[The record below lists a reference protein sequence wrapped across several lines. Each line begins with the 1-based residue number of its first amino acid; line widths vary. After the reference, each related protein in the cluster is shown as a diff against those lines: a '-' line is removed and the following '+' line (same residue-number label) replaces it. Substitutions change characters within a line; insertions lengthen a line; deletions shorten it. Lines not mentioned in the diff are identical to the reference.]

1 MQYNIAQYKGATFSS
16 VAKGFGAFLAGNFAQ
31 NSSTDILY
39 ILEDGTA
46 LADAAAEAAYL
57 YPDLQI
63 LKFPAWDTVPYDRTS
78 PNPAIVA
85 QRIACLAELVS
96 NPTPK
101 KPRLILTSVG
111 AVLQKLP
118 PQKIFLNSMREVSVG
133 NKLNFD
139 DFLHY
144 AAVNGYTRTAQVFEP
159 GEFAVRGDIIDIF
172 PTGTDEPLRIDLF
185 DDEV

>member
-63 LKFPAWDTVPYDRTS
+63 LKFPAWDTDCRAADCLS
-78 PNPAIVA
+78 GG
-85 QRIACLAELVS
+85 ACVQSDA
-96 NPTPK
+96 
-101 KPRLILTSVG
+101 
-111 AVLQKLP
+111 
-118 PQKIFLNSMREVSVG
+118 
-133 NKLNFD
+133 
-139 DFLHY
+139 
-144 AAVNGYTRTAQVFEP
+144 
-159 GEFAVRGDIIDIF
+159 
-172 PTGTDEPLRIDLF
+172 
-185 DDEV
+185 